1 MEIKVVDFWAVT
13 PCSDEVEYRRFG
25 GRMSTSYPH
34 SLQPEYGGS
43 ITTQHMTNRVMCYA
57 V

>member
-1 MEIKVVDFWAVT
+1 VT